1 VNLTRLYLF
10 LLHVAVVAGAV
21 ALAAWVVARVAG

>member
-1 VNLTRLYLF
+1 MNLTRLYLF

-21 ALAAWVVARVAG
+21 ALAGWVVARVAG

>member
-1 VNLTRLYLF
+1 MNLTRLYLF

-21 ALAAWVVARVAG
+21 TLAAWVVARVAG

>member
-1 VNLTRLYLF
+1 MNLTRLYLF